1 MPLRPNHYTPKD
13 TTKAVNLAQ
22 TIVYPQKI
30 ILTPPRL
37 KMIQQNL
44 HITRIKHR
52 NSYCDSVTR
61 ERERERFGATPGNDV
76 FESVSALY
84 SNLSQKNNLHFIQE
98 KTSDKE
104 P

>member
-1 MPLRPNHYTPKD
+1 MVHL
-13 TTKAVNLAQ
+13 
-22 TIVYPQKI
+22 QKI

-37 KMIQQNL
+37 EMIQQNL

-61 ERERERFGATPGNDV
+61 ERERERDLV
-76 FESVSALY
+76 QHQVMMESVSALY
-84 SNLSQKNNLHFIQE
+84 SNLSQKINLHFIQE

>member
-1 MPLRPNHYTPKD
+1 
-13 TTKAVNLAQ
+13 
-22 TIVYPQKI
+22 
-30 ILTPPRL
+30 
-37 KMIQQNL
+37 MIQ
-44 HITRIKHR
+44 
-52 NSYCDSVTR
+52 SR
-61 ERERERFGATPGNDV
+61 EREREREREIFGATPGNDV